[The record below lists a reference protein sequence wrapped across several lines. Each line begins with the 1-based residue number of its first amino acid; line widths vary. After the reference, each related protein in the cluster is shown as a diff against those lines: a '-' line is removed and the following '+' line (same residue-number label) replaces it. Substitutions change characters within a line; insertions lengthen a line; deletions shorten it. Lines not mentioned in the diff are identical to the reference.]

1 MSALKEKLLKLEH
14 LKLVELLVGLSQ
26 DVAILSRIDELL
38 ETKALTSAV
47 EKKKKKKDKE
57 FDMSK

>member
-1 MSALKEKLLKLEH
+1 MSALKDKLLKLEH

-26 DVAILSRIDELL
+26 DVAISTRIDELL
-38 ETKALTSAV
+38 ETKAVTSAV